1 MKTNPCKI
9 SYKISSIISYII
21 PCKIKKALFGIILI
35 FAVCLAEILTC
46 TGCGRSGQEDF
57 QWTKHE
63 ENQLVYYLA
72 EHTSSPD
79 EPLVV
84 LLHGLGGGY
93 ADMLETAKC
102 FYYAGY
108 AVASFDLYGNGE
120 ELYDYDIY
128 LNEMLEGSKN
138 KLEMIL
144 GLIQRENV
152 CDTSELALY
161 GTSLGGLAAFYE
173 GAFGISKPKVIIT
186 LASCPD
192 IEDTFERVWYYIPT
206 KRKANESFLEYMT
219 EPEYKNLMVW
229 ASDHNPAD
237 KIEALSQSAILMV
250 NGTADQYMSMD
261 RVRSFKEK
269 IEASGGNI
277 EVYENENGKHD
288 AIGDYRIDEMLQFLA
303 RYLPLQSQTQ
313 E

>member
-1 MKTNPCKI
+1 MKKF
-9 SYKISSIISYII
+9 
-21 PCKIKKALFGIILI
+21 LILAI
-35 FAVCLAEILTC
+35 CLVGILTY
-46 TGCGRSGQEDF
+46 TGCSTTSQEKF
-57 QWTKHE
+57 QWTRHE

-72 EHTSSPD
+72 EHTSSAE
-79 EPLVV
+79 EPLVI
-84 LLHGLGGGY
+84 LLHGLGGSY

-120 ELYDYDIY
+120 EIYDYDIY

-144 GLIQRENV
+144 GLIQSEKV
-152 CDTSELALY
+152 CDTSKLALY
-161 GTSLGGLAAFYE
+161 GTSLGGIVAFYE
-173 GAFGISKPKVIIT
+173 GAFGTSNPKVILT

-206 KRKANESFLEYMT
+206 KRMADEGFLAYMT

-229 ASDHNPAD
+229 AREHNPAN
-237 KIEALSQSAILMV
+237 KAETLAQSAILMV
-250 NGTADQYMSMD
+250 NGTADQYMSME
-261 RVRSFKEK
+261 RVRSFRKE
-269 IEASGGNI
+269 IETLGGNI

-288 AIGDYRIDEMLQFLA
+288 AIGDYRINEMLQFLTK
-303 RYLPLQSQTQ
+303 YIPTQLQTQ